1 MAFLAILS
9 ALVAFL
15 SVTPRAAADL
25 VSADGFTT
33 LSTQST
39 IGTVTPGTPYSS
51 GQTIT
56 ATVTANSSLSNAT
69 LCESQYAALNQIC
82 GNPTGFYY
90 IEECT
95 DPGGLATNLPT
106 TPNGC
111 EHGTEDESQPKS
123 MDGSLVDQA
132 VLVYDLPAATVLGP
146 PNMTGKCDVAPN
158 QCVIGIFAADPQSG
172 GGFSYPHLFS
182 APFNIV
188 VGDGLAMG
196 DDPGDGSPPPLASTS
211 ATNSTVAASPTT
223 VVGDGANRSTIT
235 VTLKDTNGN
244 PVTSGKSVTLAA
256 GSGSSTIAVNGT
268 AGSTE
273 MTDDQGQAVFT
284 VTDDTAESVTYT
296 AMDSTDSL
304 TVTQTAAVTFS
315 PPAPSIANSSI
326 GAASTTLPQ
335 TGSTTITVTLKDQGA
350 APQPIAGKV
359 ISLSQG
365 SGSST
370 IAPASSGSDTTNA
383 QGQATFTV
391 SDSTPETVTYTATD
405 STDND
410 VLSGLSV
417 SVTFGT
423 LTVSASQSTIAT
435 TTPIVATSGSG
446 VSQTTGTVD
455 VTLLDGTS
463 PVAGKSVTLSASG
476 TAQITPSSQT
486 TGSNGVA
493 TFTVS
498 DPTVETATFH
508 AVDSSDGNLSLTA
521 TTQVSFQLPAVSASR
536 SSIAESPAM
545 VPADGVSAAGIVVTI
560 EDQFGNPQQNKAVT
574 VTGVVSG
581 TSNASNTARVNP
593 SQDSQGV
600 VITTTN
606 SSGQITFDG
615 NDTTAES
622 ITYTATDT
630 SDNVTVTATASVTF
644 VSTAVEVSQSSVQ
657 ANPTSAPADGTSS
670 STVTVSLADHNNN
683 PVSGVMVGLAALN
696 GSSVITPDTASGVA
710 TDSEG
715 DATFKVTDTT
725 AEIVRYR
732 ATDITDDLPLVGE
745 EVQVTFGTPTPTPP
759 ALNDSDITAST
770 TTVPADGK
778 SSATVQVLLNDGNGL
793 PLASK
798 TVSLVPTSLS
808 AVVAPLTAV
817 TDATGAASFT
827 VTDKKAESVTFAA
840 TDITDNLPLAGLSV
854 TVTFTP
860 STSSGAATTQ
870 GPTPT
875 LNKPVVGM
883 AATPDGNGYWLVA
896 SDGGIFNYGDAA
908 FYGSAGSLQLNK
920 PIVGMAATPDGNG
933 YWLVASDGGI
943 FDYGDAAF
951 EGSTGSLQLNK
962 PIVGMAATPDGKGY
976 WLVASDG
983 GIFNYGDAAFYGSA
997 GSLQLNKPIVGMAAT
1012 PDGKGYWLVAS
1023 DGGIFDYGDAAFY
1036 GSAGSLQL
1044 NKPIVG
1050 MAATPDGK
1058 GYWLVASDGGIFNYG
1073 DSAFE
1078 GSTGSLQLNKPIVGM
1093 AATPDGKGY
1102 WLVASDGGIFT
1113 YGDATF
1119 DGSLVG

>member
-25 VSADGFTT
+25 ISVDGFTT
-33 LSTQST
+33 LSTN
-39 IGTVTPGTPYSS
+39 GTVTAGTPYTS
-51 GQTIT
+51 GQMIT
-56 ATVTANSSLSNAT
+56 AAVTTNSSLSNAT
-69 LCESQYAALNQIC
+69 LCESQYAALNQTC

-95 DPGGLATNLPT
+95 DPDGLVANLPT

-123 MDGSLVDQA
+123 MDGSLTDPG
-132 VLVYDLPAATVLGP
+132 VLVYDLPAATVLGA

-158 QCVIGIFAADPQSG
+158 QCVIGIFAADPQSQ

-182 APFNIV
+182 ASFNIV
-188 VGDGLAMG
+188 VGDGLALG
-196 DDPGDGSPPPLASTS
+196 DNPGDGSPPPLASTS
-211 ATNSTVAASPTT
+211 ATNSTVAASPPT

-235 VTLKDTNGN
+235 VTLKDTNNN

-256 GSGSSTIAVNGT
+256 ASGSSTIAVNGSP
-268 AGSTE
+268 GSTE
-273 MTDDQGQAVFT
+273 TTDDQGQAAFT
-284 VTDDTAESVTYT
+284 VTDDTAESVTYS
-296 AMDSTDSL
+296 ATDTSDNVA
-304 TVTQTAAVTFS
+304 VTQTAAVTFS
-315 PPAPSIANSSI
+315 PPAASVANSSI

-335 TGSTTITVTLKDQGA
+335 TGSTVITVTLKDQGA
-350 APQPIAGKV
+350 APQPIVGKV

-365 SGSST
+365 PGSST

-391 SDSTPETVTYTATD
+391 SDGTPETVTYTATD
-405 STDND
+405 STDHD

-423 LTVSASQSTIAT
+423 LTVSATQSTVAT
-435 TTPIVATSGSG
+435 TTPVVATSGSG
-446 VSQTTGTVD
+446 VSQTSGTVD

-463 PVAGKSVTLSASG
+463 PVGGKNVTLSASG
-476 TAQITPSSQT
+476 TAQVTPSSQT

-493 TFTVS
+493 TFTVT
-498 DPTVETATFH
+498 DPTVETVTFH
-508 AVDSSDGNLSLTA
+508 AVDASDGNLTLTA
-521 TTQVSFQLPAVSASR
+521 TTQISFQVSAVSASR
-536 SSIAESPAM
+536 SSIAESPPM

-560 EDQFGNPQQNKAVT
+560 EDQFGNPQGGKAVT
-574 VTGVVSG
+574 VTGVVFG
-581 TSNASNTARVNP
+581 TSNPSNTARVNP
-593 SQDSQGV
+593 SQDSEGV

-606 SSGQITFDG
+606 PSGQITFDA
-615 NDTTAES
+615 NDTTAEA
-622 ITYTATDT
+622 ITYTAVDT
-630 SDNVTVTATASVTF
+630 TDNVTVSTTASATF
-644 VSTAVEVSQSSVQ
+644 VSTAVQVSRSSVQ
-657 ANPTSAPADGTSS
+657 ANPTSVPADGTSS
-670 STVTVSLADHNNN
+670 STVTVSLADHNLN

-710 TDSEG
+710 TNSAG
-715 DATFKVTDTT
+715 QATFSVTDTT
-725 AEIVRYR
+725 SEIVRYR
-732 ATDITDDLPLVGE
+732 ATDITDELPLVGE
-745 EVQVTFGTPTPTPP
+745 EVQVTFGTPSPTPP
-759 ALNDSDITAST
+759 VLADSDMTAST
-770 TTVPADGK
+770 TTVPADGS

-793 PLASK
+793 PLDSK
-798 TVSLVPTSLS
+798 TVSLVPTSLN
-808 AVVAPLTAV
+808 AAVAPLTAV
-817 TDATGAASFT
+817 TDATGAASFA
-827 VTDKKAESVTFAA
+827 VTDKKAESVTFTA

-854 TVTFTP
+854 TITFTP
-860 STSSGAATTQ
+860 STSSGAAATP
-870 GPTPT
+870 GGNPT

-883 AATPDGNGYWLVA
+883 AATPDGKGYWLVA

-920 PIVGMAATPDGNG
+920 PVVGMAATPDGKG

-943 FDYGDAAF
+943 FNYGDAAF
-951 EGSTGSLQLNK
+951 YGSAGSLQLNK

-1023 DGGIFDYGDAAFY
+1023 DGGIF
-1036 GSAGSLQL
+1036 
-1044 NKPIVG
+1044 
-1050 MAATPDGK
+1050 
-1058 GYWLVASDGGIFNYG
+1058 
-1073 DSAFE
+1073 
-1078 GSTGSLQLNKPIVGM
+1078 
-1093 AATPDGKGY
+1093 
-1102 WLVASDGGIFT
+1102 T

-1119 DGSLVG
+1119 EGSLAG